1 MKNGPPRVASRRS
14 PHRGRVPWG
23 GPAAPARRSARAF
36 TLIEVLVAIA
46 ILGVVALLAYRA
58 TAAMTDSE
66 ARLAQESER
75 WRSLDMLFARL
86 ESDMRQSVPRS
97 SRRGASTE
105 PPWFAVAA
113 DSAANSA
120 VAFTRA
126 GPEFSVEPGI
136 AGQRIGYR
144 LRDGAIEAL
153 YWPQLDNVPNA
164 TPATYALA
172 RDIDRFRI
180 LQLGSNNVWS
190 QQWPPPNAAKTDVLP
205 RAVRIEIGLADGT
218 SIERVIALR

>member
-1 MKNGPPRVASRRS
+1 VTSVA
-14 PHRGRVPWG
+14 HRQ
-23 GPAAPARRSARAF
+23 RAV

-58 TAAMTDSE
+58 TAAMTDGE
-66 ARLAQESER
+66 AHLTRESDR

-86 ESDMRQSVPRS
+86 ESDMRQAIPRS
-97 SRRGASTE
+97 ARMGTNVE
-105 PPWFAVAA
+105 PAWLALPA
-113 DSAANSA
+113 DSLGNSTFT
-120 VAFTRA
+120 FTRA
-126 GPEFSVEPGI
+126 GPEFAVEPGI

-153 YWPQLDNVPNA
+153 YWPQLDNVPGA
-164 TPATYALA
+164 VPAAYVLA

-180 LQLGSNNVWS
+180 VQLTSKNAWS
-190 QQWPPPNAAKTDVLP
+190 PQWPLLGETNVP

-218 SIERVIALR
+218 TIERLIALR